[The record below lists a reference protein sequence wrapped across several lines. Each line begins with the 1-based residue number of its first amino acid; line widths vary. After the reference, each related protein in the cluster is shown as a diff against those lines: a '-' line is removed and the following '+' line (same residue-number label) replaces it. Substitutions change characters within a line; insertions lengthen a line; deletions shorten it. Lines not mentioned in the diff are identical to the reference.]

1 MTEPSVQPPQTPP
14 QTSKNPWSDALS
26 YPLATLGALIGGAL
40 GVLVFKWALAA
51 GFYVIPVIG
60 VLAGWG
66 AAILS
71 RRSSWPIGILA
82 GLLTAALAL
91 WAEWK
96 FYGAFHED
104 DSFLYFLRNI
114 TQLATFKLVSHA
126 VGVAV
131 AIWLGARK

>member
-1 MTEPSVQPPQTPP
+1 MTQPSVQPPATQPSQNT
-14 QTSKNPWSDALS
+14 WSDTLS

-51 GFYVIPVIG
+51 NFYIIPVIG

-66 AAILS
+66 AALLS

-82 GLLTAALAL
+82 GLLTAAIAL

-96 FYGAFHED
+96 FYGPLSAD
-104 DSFLYFLRNI
+104 DSFLYFLKNV
-114 TQLATFKLVSHA
+114 TQLATFKLLSHA
-126 VGVAV
+126 VGIAV
-131 AIWLGARK
+131 AIWLAARK